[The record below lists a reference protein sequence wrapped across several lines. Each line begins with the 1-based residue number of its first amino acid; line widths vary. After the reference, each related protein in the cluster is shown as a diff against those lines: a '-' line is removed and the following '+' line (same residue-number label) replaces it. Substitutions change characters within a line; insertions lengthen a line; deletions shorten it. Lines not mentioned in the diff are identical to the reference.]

1 MHLHG
6 ARAPR
11 RAGEAGRAGR
21 GSLRLTDA
29 RLATS
34 FEEASWDDLVLA
46 TNRAHILQT
55 KGWAEAKALGGWRAE
70 RYVLGDG
77 GVAQVLLKPLRFGL
91 TMAYCPRGP
100 LAVGSI
106 ADAIAALRVAL
117 RRHRCVALLCDP
129 EVPETDSVL
138 DALRA
143 AGVRRSPVYVQPRR
157 TLLMNPEIGPE
168 VLMASMRK
176 KTRQYIRKAERAG
189 VVTEETD
196 DLERFHRV
204 LRIVG
209 ERDRF
214 AVHSLEYFERL
225 RSGLGGRLH
234 VLVARIGDEDVGA
247 LMLARMAE
255 RAWEL
260 YGGWSGT
267 HAGERPFYL
276 LKWRAI
282 QRMRQLGVGRYDMWG
297 LSETA
302 DDPLAG
308 VTEFKLGFG
317 GDVVEWIGAL
327 ETPVTRWLYPVWRL
341 FGRRRL
347 ARSA

>member
-1 MHLHG
+1 M
-6 ARAPR
+6 
-11 RAGEAGRAGR
+11 
-21 GSLRLTDA
+21 
-29 RLATS
+29 
-34 FEEASWDDLVLA
+34 
-46 TNRAHILQT
+46 
-55 KGWAEAKALGGWRAE
+55 
-70 RYVLGDG
+70 
-77 GVAQVLLKPLRFGL
+77 LLKPIGLGL
-91 TMAYCPRGP
+91 TLAYAPRGP
-100 LAVGSI
+100 LAVGPL
-106 ADAIAALRVAL
+106 ADAIAALRKAL
-117 RRHRCVALLCDP
+117 ARHRCVALLCDP
-129 EVPETDSVL
+129 EVPDSDDL
-138 DALRA
+138 LRTLRR
-143 AGVRRSPVYVQPRR
+143 AGVSRSPVYVQPRR
-157 TLLMNPEIGPE
+157 TLLMNPEIDPE
-168 VLMASMRK
+168 LLMASMRK

-189 VVTEETD
+189 VVTEETN

-204 LRIVG
+204 LRAVG

-225 RSGLGGRLH
+225 RAGLGDRLH
-234 VLVARIGDEDVGA
+234 VLMARIDGEDVGA

-267 HAGERPFYL
+267 HAAERPFYL

-297 LSETA
+297 LSGPASNLARGGPARSAQVLDLAASRLGLRARGTV

-327 ETPVTRWLYPVWRL
+327 ETPVRGWLFPVWQL

-347 ARSA
+347 ARAAA